1 MQASNDLLGARDRLA
16 ERLRETGY
24 LLFRDILPPEPL
36 RGLREQIT
44 AVLAEVGWIADGE
57 ERDQAIVRTT
67 PHREGE
73 PGFFDAYDPIM
84 HLEAFHSLPHRRE
97 LMALMREVLGD
108 SVFPHPL
115 GVCRL
120 VFPDYPEIS
129 TPPHQ
134 DYRNNQG
141 TVNLTAAWIPL
152 GDCRRADGG
161 LAVLE
166 GSNRAGLLPLQFS
179 LGPGNRGAILSEDL
193 QQLRWVSTD
202 FRLGDVLLFPALT
215 VHSALHN
222 QAGRSM
228 RLSVDFRYQLEGEAL
243 TPACLEPH
251 FGRFSWEEIYRGW
264 QSADLQYYW
273 RNRRFMT
280 VPWDTTM
287 HQLPREL
294 AQGSR
299 ERREAFEK
307 RRAQQRQALA
317 DDAD

>member
-1 MQASNDLLGARDRLA
+1 MRASNDLLGAPDRLA

-24 LLFRDILPPEPL
+24 LLFRDILPPQPL
-36 RGLREQIT
+36 RELRDQIT
-44 AVLAEVGWIADGE
+44 GILSDVGWIEGGE
-57 ERDQAIVRTT
+57 NRDRALVCTT

-84 HLEAFHSLPHRRE
+84 RLEAFHSLPHRPE
-97 LMALMREVLGD
+97 LLAVMREVLGE
-108 SVFPHPL
+108 SAFPHPL

-120 VFPDYPEIS
+120 VFPGYPEIS

-152 GDCRRADGG
+152 GDCSRADGG

-193 QQLRWVSTD
+193 QQLRWVTTD

-222 QAGRSM
+222 RAGTSM

-243 TPACLEPH
+243 TPSCLEPH
-251 FGRFSWEEIYRGW
+251 FGRLSWEEIYRAW
-264 QSADLQYYW
+264 QSDDLKYYW
-273 RNRRFMT
+273 RDRRFMT

-294 AQGSR
+294 TQDSR
-299 ERREAFEK
+299 ELREAFEK
-307 RRAQQRQALA
+307 RREEQRQAIA
-317 DDAD
+317 GDAD